1 MQFWRAVHLAEAP
14 SRWLQGH
21 QLPSSQ
27 PPAPDYHDC
36 DPGHVRDNHDYDRGH
51 VCDNHD
57 HNHVCDGSNANENKL
72 LGNLYLYTH
81 VLFTDWRSK
90 PFLYERF
97 TKSSKKTS
105 PKFVACQSF
114 KEMPRAILQGG
125 LSLGLP
131 SPHFWFSAVH
141 AKLYLTVPKDGH

>member
-1 MQFWRAVHLAEAP
+1 MVMQIFTHFLLLISVVDFVVVVVEVGLIGTPTLFRLLEPSAPSRVQFWRAVHLAEAP

-27 PPAPDYHDC
+27 PPA
-36 DPGHVRDNHDYDRGH
+36 
-51 VCDNHD
+51 
-57 HNHVCDGSNANENKL
+57 
-72 LGNLYLYTH
+72 H

-141 AKLYLTVPKDGH
+141 AKLYLTVRKDGH